1 MPPEQASGR
10 AGKGVDGGTTDV
22 GGGATGVI
30 ALGLALAV
38 GTATGRIGLMPARP
52 RSVAPSG
59 MAAPPRDV
67 MPEEVT
73 APIPGTDETPTAQG
87 EMLDNGSTVEV
98 RTDGGAS
105 AQFPVVGSVGEGLSP
120 PT

>member
-1 MPPEQASGR
+1 MPAEQASGR
-10 AGKGVDGGTTDV
+10 AGNGVDGGTTKV

-30 ALGLALAV
+30 ATGLALAV

-67 MPEEVT
+67 VPAAVT
-73 APIPGTDETPTAQG
+73 APEPGTAENPTAHG
-87 EMLDNGSTVEV
+87 ELLDSGSTFDVG
-98 RTDGGAS
+98 TDGGAS
-105 AQFPVVGSVGEGLSP
+105 AQPPVVGSVGDGLSP